1 MLEAELKNVFG
12 LDAKFRDHYQRL
24 AVEKLIN
31 KERIVVVQKTGWGK
45 SLVYFLA
52 TKILRKKGDGVTVI
66 ISPLLSLTR
75 NQIESVKKYGLNAES
90 INSQENRSYEERIA
104 VIERCNNGECDVLF
118 ITPEQLQKEEFM
130 NLLSGLKVGL
140 FVVDEAHC
148 ISDWGHDFRPD
159 YRRIRNLLQILPK
172 NIGILATTATANDRV
187 IEDIAIQLGNCE
199 IIRGPLIR
207 KSIHLHKIHLPTA
220 ERKYAWLAK
229 NVKTLPGTGIIYA
242 TTIKECERIAR
253 WLKANQIEAYAYHSN
268 LTKEEKIEL
277 ETKLINNEL
286 KALVS
291 TIALGMGFD
300 KEDIQFIIHYYT
312 PKSMIE
318 YYQQIGRAG
327 RNIDEA
333 YCILLY
339 GDMEEQK
346 INQYFIYNSFPEE
359 KDFLEVIH
367 FLENVDNATYTDTE
381 LIKNINLKRSVLDQ
395 ILKLLMLDGIIEK
408 KDSKYS
414 RLPKPYQSNESY
426 YQSVIEMKVKEY
438 EEMLAYQNE
447 TNCLMQFITTCL
459 DDPYSEPCNQCSN
472 CLQSWTATDDIINE
486 IELND
491 VRQFLNNH
499 FIYIEP
505 RKISLLTNKKLAFQH
520 EVGLALAYY
529 HEELGQEASRGK
541 YKDGRFSENLVQQ
554 SANKITRFLHMNNV
568 VMDNLV
574 IVPIPS
580 NRHPRLVPDFAKSLA
595 ALLNVPF
602 ADVFAKKSDD
612 PEQKSLLNS
621 VQQEKNIRDYL
632 YIKDTSIDLAN
643 QHILLVDDFVDS
655 KWTFTIASELLGTKY
670 ENVKVTPFAIAD
682 TSGAD

>member
-1 MLEAELKNVFG
+1 MLEAELKNIFG
-12 LDAKFRDHYQRL
+12 QDAKFRDHYQRL

-148 ISDWGHDFRPD
+148 ISDWGHDFRPN

-414 RLPKPYQSNESY
+414 RLP
-426 YQSVIEMKVKEY
+426 
-438 EEMLAYQNE
+438 
-447 TNCLMQFITTCL
+447 
-459 DDPYSEPCNQCSN
+459 
-472 CLQSWTATDDIINE
+472 
-486 IELND
+486 
-491 VRQFLNNH
+491 
-499 FIYIEP
+499 
-505 RKISLLTNKKLAFQH
+505 
-520 EVGLALAYY
+520 
-529 HEELGQEASRGK
+529 
-541 YKDGRFSENLVQQ
+541 
-554 SANKITRFLHMNNV
+554 
-568 VMDNLV
+568 
-574 IVPIPS
+574 
-580 NRHPRLVPDFAKSLA
+580 
-595 ALLNVPF
+595 
-602 ADVFAKKSDD
+602 
-612 PEQKSLLNS
+612 
-621 VQQEKNIRDYL
+621 
-632 YIKDTSIDLAN
+632 
-643 QHILLVDDFVDS
+643 
-655 KWTFTIASELLGTKY
+655 
-670 ENVKVTPFAIAD
+670 
-682 TSGAD
+682 